1 MEFRPAVQRDQEDR
15 PVEPQ
20 DAHLDRSLRP
30 DQLEG
35 FIGQER
41 VVDNL
46 KVAIA
51 AARIRGEP
59 VDHILLSG
67 LPGLGK
73 TTLAEIVA
81 KEMGVSLRATSGP
94 VIDKPSDLAG
104 VLSSLSPGDVL
115 FVDEIHRIPIQ
126 VEEYLYSAME
136 DFKLVI
142 VLDQGPRARSVPIQ
156 LSPFTL
162 VGATTRE
169 GLLSSPFRARFGIH
183 ERLDPYPLSDLLKI
197 AERSARLLTMPLTK
211 GAATILA
218 ERARG
223 TPRLINRYLRRI
235 RDFAQ
240 VSNRIEIDESVALQ
254 ALERLGLDATGLL
267 PLDRRLLEILKRSG
281 RPVGLKT
288 LAVALGEEDRTI
300 EDVVEPFLIREGLIE
315 KTPRGRTLSREG
327 LKYLKQPKPPEL
339 DDPRLSP

>member
-1 MEFRPAVQRDQEDR
+1 
-15 PVEPQ
+15 
-20 DAHLDRSLRP
+20 
-30 DQLEG
+30 
-35 FIGQER
+35 
-41 VVDNL
+41 
-46 KVAIA
+46 
-51 AARIRGEP
+51 
-59 VDHILLSG
+59 
-67 LPGLGK
+67 
-73 TTLAEIVA
+73 
-81 KEMGVSLRATSGP
+81 
-94 VIDKPSDLAG
+94 
-104 VLSSLSPGDVL
+104 
-115 FVDEIHRIPIQ
+115 
-126 VEEYLYSAME
+126 
-136 DFKLVI
+136 
-142 VLDQGPRARSVPIQ
+142 
-156 LSPFTL
+156 
-162 VGATTRE
+162 
-169 GLLSSPFRARFGIH
+169 
-183 ERLDPYPLSDLLKI
+183 
-197 AERSARLLTMPLTK
+197 MPLTK